1 LTNPCGVVFA
11 VRVAGPLPTLQ
22 LSNQAGS
29 TWQRTLQP
37 GQVLQAMVL
46 SSATAGTALLRVGA
60 LELIARTELALTRD
74 QSLLLEVVKGGDQPE
89 LRILR
94 PVGEEEL
101 VARALRTSL
110 PRQAPLADQLWRIV
124 DAARQML
131 GDRVTAPLGREIAAA
146 LLGRPITTGT
156 EPAALRQALAQS
168 GLLFEAHLA
177 QGQFDAADLKA
188 TLLRVLARL
197 QGQARSHSA
206 GADPV
211 PGPARGNGGQATPGP
226 EPHAGLVET
235 LRHLVEDALAG
246 VRWQQISSLPDD
258 GGRGFLWHVGLPLRA
273 PDDAPTTLWLRA
285 GRDADGREGEG
296 RRWTVDLSLSIA
308 PLGPVHARLSL
319 LDERV
324 SATIW
329 AESPETAG
337 LIASHLD
344 LLGAGL
350 ERAGIPV
357 AHLAARPGR
366 PPTAADQP
374 APPLHGLLDERA

>member
-1 LTNPCGVVFA
+1 LTNPCGDVFA

-89 LRILR
+89 LRVLR

-124 DAARQML
+124 DAARQLL
-131 GDRVTAPLGREIAAA
+131 GEKVTAPLGREIAAA
-146 LLGRPITTGT
+146 LLGRPVATGT

-197 QGQARSHSA
+197 QGQAHSHSA

-211 PGPARGNGGQATPGP
+211 PGPARGNGGQVTP
-226 EPHAGLVET
+226 EPGAGLVDT

-273 PDDAPTTLWLRA
+273 PDDGPTTLWLRA
-285 GRDADGREGEG
+285 ERDADGREGEG

-374 APPLHGLLDERA
+374 APPQHGLLDERA

>member
-1 LTNPCGVVFA
+1 M
-11 VRVAGPLPTLQ
+11 RVAGPLPTLQ
-22 LSNQAGS
+22 LSNQAGG

-89 LRILR
+89 LRVLR

-124 DAARQML
+124 DAARQLL
-131 GDRVTAPLGREIAAA
+131 GDKVTAPLGREIAAA
-146 LLGRPITTGT
+146 LLGRPVATGT

-197 QGQARSHSA
+197 QGQAHSHSA

-211 PGPARGNGGQATPGP
+211 PGPARGNGGQVTP
-226 EPHAGLVET
+226 EPGAGLVET

-273 PDDAPTTLWLRA
+273 PDDGPTTLWLRA
-285 GRDADGREGEG
+285 ERDADGREGEG

-308 PLGPVHARLSL
+308 PLGPLHARLSL

-374 APPLHGLLDERA
+374 APPQHGLLDERA

>member
-1 LTNPCGVVFA
+1 LTNPCGDVFA

-89 LRILR
+89 LRVLR

-124 DAARQML
+124 DAARQLL
-131 GDRVTAPLGREIAAA
+131 GDKVTAPLGREIAAA
-146 LLGRPITTGT
+146 LLGRPVATGT

-197 QGQARSHSA
+197 QGQAHSHSA

-211 PGPARGNGGQATPGP
+211 PGPARGNGGQVTP
-226 EPHAGLVET
+226 EPGAGLVET

-273 PDDAPTTLWLRA
+273 PDDEPTTLWLRA
-285 GRDADGREGEG
+285 ERDADGREGEG

-374 APPLHGLLDERA
+374 APPQHGLLDERA

>member
-1 LTNPCGVVFA
+1 LTNPCGDVFA

-89 LRILR
+89 LRVLR

-124 DAARQML
+124 DAARQLL
-131 GDRVTAPLGREIAAA
+131 GDKVTAPLGREIAAA
-146 LLGRPITTGT
+146 LLGRPVATGT

-197 QGQARSHSA
+197 QGQAHGHSA

-211 PGPARGNGGQATPGP
+211 PGPARGNGGQVTP
-226 EPHAGLVET
+226 EPGAGLVET

-273 PDDAPTTLWLRA
+273 PDDGPTTLWLRA
-285 GRDADGREGEG
+285 ERDADGREGEG

-374 APPLHGLLDERA
+374 APPQHGLLDERA